1 MIVLYK
7 YKKPNEKK
15 NIRIRKKFIIHSI
28 CEGKKI
34 MIKTQQEYL
43 EKWLR
48 QLRENKIAPEALGLG
63 NNREKAIQNL
73 QNQLNKLQRTEAKTK

>member
-1 MIVLYK
+1 
-7 YKKPNEKK
+7 
-15 NIRIRKKFIIHSI
+15 
-28 CEGKKI
+28 

-48 QLRENKIAPEALGLG
+48 QLRENKIAPEGLGLG